1 MLNIADLSPLRTYEL
16 FVEKLVRQFPTC
28 WHLCGGFGQRITF
41 HQDEDADDD
50 GGERRQGTKRIGRR
64 QTLELGLSSTTSG
77 RRLLEDSGLRTS
89 LDLAGTWRG
98 KAKTQR
104 STMPSATFAM
114 DWRQSSRR
122 KRRKREGDKEDK
134 DDRRKGR
141 RRMRRK
147 IEVMDVKDRRVHW
160 QTTSERGPSC
170 SFTTTPEQRGM
181 S

>member
-50 GGERRQGTKRIGRR
+50 GGERRQGAKRIGRK

-98 KAKTQR
+98 KAKTPAEHYAIGHLRDGLEAVQ
-104 STMPSATFAM
+104 
-114 DWRQSSRR
+114 Q
-122 KRRKREGDKEDK
+122 EEEKEE
-134 DDRRKGR
+134 R
-141 RRMRRK
+141 RR
-147 IEVMDVKDRRVHW
+147 
-160 QTTSERGPSC
+160 
-170 SFTTTPEQRGM
+170 
-181 S
+181 